1 MPNTANR
8 ANTPALQAVVPG
20 VWGLRNVFVNLYF
33 VRDTSSPLEPWV
45 LVDAGL
51 PGSATKIKHNAEQI
65 FGPNNPPSAIILT
78 HGHFDHI
85 GALKTLAEEWDVPVY
100 AHPLELPYLTGRSS
114 YPPPDPTVGGGAM
127 AAMSFLYPKK
137 PIDLGSRVQPLP
149 LNGTVPFLSEWRWVH
164 TPGHTPGHVSF
175 FREYDRTLL
184 AGDAF
189 VTVKQESGSEVWQQ
203 RQEVHGPPA
212 YFTQDW
218 LQARASVDKL
228 AALEPQIAATG
239 HGIPMHGAELR
250 QQLHELSAQFEQ
262 KAVPS
267 QGRYVG
273 HPAIAD
279 ETGVVSVPPAPES
292 PLPKWVIGAAL
303 VGGLG
308 YLLLRDK
315 RKYAP
320 RGHHEHS
327 EDYARR
333 YRDTYEF

>member
-1 MPNTANR
+1 MPNTATR

-51 PGSATKIKHNAEQI
+51 PGSAPKIRQHVEAI
-65 FGPNNPPSAIILT
+65 FGPNNPPAAIILT
-78 HGHFDHI
+78 HGHFDHV
-85 GALKTLAEEWDVPVY
+85 GALKTLAEEWNVPVY

-149 LNGTVPFLSEWRWVH
+149 INGTVPFLSEWRWIP
-164 TPGHTPGHVSF
+164 TPGHTAGHVSF
-175 FREYDRTLL
+175 FREYDRTLI

-189 VTVKQESGSEVWQQ
+189 VTVQQESGTAVWEQ

-212 YFTQDW
+212 YFTQNW
-218 LQARASVDKL
+218 AQSRASVEKL

-239 HGIPMHGAELR
+239 HGIPMHGEELR
-250 QQLHELSAQFEQ
+250 RQLHDLSLHFEQ
-262 KAVPS
+262 QTVPK
-267 QGRYVG
+267 QGRYVSQ
-273 HPAIAD
+273 PVVAD
-279 ETGVVSVPPAPES
+279 ETGTVSVPPATEA
-292 PLPKWVIGAAL
+292 PLPKWIIGAAL
-303 VGGLG
+303 LGGLG

-315 RKYAP
+315 NKAR
-320 RGHHEHS
+320 RGYSEHHDE
-327 EDYARR
+327 YARR
-333 YRDTYEF
+333 HRDSYEF